1 MIIKRCK
8 NNMRNKKYNKYN
20 NNLLY
25 LLYILMVRQ
34 LPDTISGIDE
44 EIRQNRTSMGVLQGD
59 IARYERIMSRLSTE
73 NVFNGNAQYLTHN
86 DNINNDSDFE
96 LNDSPY
102 FGRIRNQNYY
112 SDKIADANA
121 RILSIQERLDRLFR
135 RLDAMLLNQRSPHPD
150 QRLPNRPGG
159 SGSGK
164 KKSKRKRSKSK
175 SKTRKV
181 KKGKGKT
188 FKK

>member
-1 MIIKRCK
+1 MEYMIIKRCK

-86 DNINNDSDFE
+86 DNINNNSDF
-96 LNDSPY
+96 
-102 FGRIRNQNYY
+102 
-112 SDKIADANA
+112 
-121 RILSIQERLDRLFR
+121 
-135 RLDAMLLNQRSPHPD
+135 
-150 QRLPNRPGG
+150 
-159 SGSGK
+159 
-164 KKSKRKRSKSK
+164 
-175 SKTRKV
+175 
-181 KKGKGKT
+181 
-188 FKK
+188 